1 MRRVALAIVSTVTGL
16 VLLLGF
22 KTHAPSTPAAPAAA
36 VSTPTGTSGS
46 GTGTT
51 GTGNGTTKK
60 KAPSTKAPSANRTA
74 TGAPVMTRYGPVQVK
89 VTVTGSKVTGV
100 TAVDYPMGNPRDA
113 QINAYAIPA
122 LNQEAAA
129 AGSANISMI
138 SGATFTSQ
146 GYIASL
152 QSALDQLGV

>member
-1 MRRVALAIVSTVTGL
+1 MRRVALAIVSTVAGL

-22 KTHAPSTPAAPAAA
+22 KTHATSTPGTPAAA
-36 VSTPTGTSGS
+36 VSTPTGSS
-46 GTGTT
+46 GTGNAS
-51 GTGNGTTKK
+51 TGNGNSTKK
-60 KAPSTKAPSANRTA
+60 KSATTSTTRSATA
-74 TGAPVMTRYGPVQVK
+74 TGSSVATRFGPVQVK

-100 TAVDYPMGNPRDA
+100 TAVDYPTGNPRDA

-122 LNQEAAA
+122 LNQEAVA

-138 SGATFTSQ
+138 SGATYTSQ

-152 QSALDQLGV
+152 QSALNQLGV

>member
-51 GTGNGTTKK
+51 GAGNGTTKK
-60 KAPSTKAPSANRTA
+60 TSSTKAASANRTA
-74 TGAPVMTRYGPVQVK
+74 TGTPVMTRYGPVQVK